1 MEWTSVLSRNACYV
15 KNPDVVLRG
24 FEEWGHAFAYTP
36 DDCEIHDLNTTA
48 WFILELCD
56 GRPYSEIES
65 EYVETLG
72 EKIEPA
78 RAKKQFHRGFNALIE
93 RNIIQASD

>member
-1 MEWTSVLSRNACYV
+1 MLSRNACYV

-48 WFILELCD
+48 WFIVELCD
-56 GRPYSEIES
+56 GRSYPEIEA
-65 EYVETLG
+65 EFLG
-72 EKIEPA
+72 TVGERIGAAVA
-78 RAKKQFHRGFNALIE
+78 RRHLHQGFSALIE